1 MKKLTV
7 LFTMML
13 MLAALQ
19 AWATPV
25 GAGSARSMVLN
36 FLNNS
41 SGDGTQITPPPG
53 GIELQ
58 LVHTEVSSVD
68 VTHNAYYIY
77 NTGGGFVIV
86 AGDDRARGILAYG
99 DSDLDM
105 DNIPDGMQFMLDC
118 YKEQIDYLLSN
129 PGLVVQTPVLYATAP
144 TASAV
149 EPMLTALWNQD
160 VPYNNMVPVH
170 EDKPCMTGCSCTALC
185 QVMYYWQHPLN
196 ATSSVPEY
204 TTATNRIFMPEL
216 PPTTFDWDNM
226 LESYSDS
233 YTQAQADAVAE
244 LMLYVGQA
252 EKMNYGPRP
261 KGSTAHILLIRKAAQ
276 MLGYNP
282 DSEVISKNNS
292 GYSDAEWEELMLNE
306 LYAGRPIVYTSKD
319 SIKNVAHAFDI
330 DGYDGEKYHINWGWG
345 SNSSNGY
352 FAFKAFN
359 TSSYQFNTEHL
370 MIVGLEPVY
379 SEIEVNHTELS
390 FNAATGSVQQ
400 QTFIVSG
407 TDLTGDL
414 KLELN
419 DESGCYSID
428 KTTIALDAAT
438 AGDTITVTYS
448 PVDEGESYA
457 SITISGSCADAKT
470 VSLSGMAET
479 LEPSISVSRSV
490 VAFNNT
496 DILFGAGSSKT
507 INIQGTNLVNNLELS
522 ISGGNNTAF
531 TVAKT
536 TITPEEAAG
545 GVNVSLRFKPSSAGV
560 NKSTLQ
566 IKDGDGKVIN
576 VQLIGI
582 GVQLDE
588 NNDGHIYAN
597 PSSLTLETQ
606 VGTPVTQTFKV
617 YYIPNGNNGGGGV
630 IMAGNP
636 NGSGNTGND
645 DGNSPITTTLRP
657 SAGSRYTAQTGITA
671 DLMRIIIKPG
681 DLIPITPIV
690 FVGGIDLVGD
700 NCFSI
705 TPNHVSF
712 KQLKNGIDI
721 TVTYNPSEAGSH
733 EAYLGISMP
742 IVSLYHAT
750 PILVHLTGTATD
762 GEVLMTPQIDDE
774 EPEAIFELEP
784 YEEANESLDYSATG
798 INDMMVD
805 VKIYADGQDIIIETP
820 VDQSAIISD
829 ITGRARRVNLRA
841 GYNAIPV
848 NASGVHIVRIG
859 NQTAKLLLR

>member
-1 MKKLTV
+1 MKKIGFL
-7 LFTMML
+7 TMML

-19 AWATPV
+19 AWAMPV
-25 GAGSARSMVLN
+25 DKGSARSMVLN

-68 VTHNAYYIY
+68 VTQNAYYIY
-77 NTGGGFVIV
+77 NTGSGFVIV

-105 DNIPDGMQFMLDC
+105 DDIPDGMQFILDC

-129 PGLVVQTPVLYATAP
+129 PGLVVQTPVLYATAT
-144 TASAV
+144 TATPV

-160 VPYNNMVPVH
+160 APYNNMVPVH
-170 EDKPCMTGCSCTALC
+170 EGKPCMTGCSCTALC
-185 QVMYYWQHPLN
+185 QIMYYWKHPQKP
-196 ATSSVPEY
+196 TPCVPEY
-204 TTATNRIFMPEL
+204 TTATNMIFMPEL

-226 LESYSDS
+226 IDSYSGS

-261 KGSTAHILLIRKAAQ
+261 KGSTAHIRLIRRAAQ
-276 MLGYNP
+276 LLGYNP
-282 DSEVISKNNS
+282 DSEVISKKNS

-345 SNSSNGY
+345 GSSNGY

-379 SEIEVNHTELS
+379 SEIEVSHTELS

-428 KTTIALDAAT
+428 KTVIALDAAT

-448 PVDEGESYA
+448 PVDEGESHA

-479 LEPSISVSRSV
+479 PEPSLHVSKSV

-496 DILFGAGSSKT
+496 DILFGSGSTKT
-507 INIQGTNLVNNLELS
+507 INIQGTNLANNLELS
-522 ISGGNNTAF
+522 ISGGDSSAF
-531 TVAKT
+531 MVAKT

-566 IKDGDGKVIN
+566 IKDGDGKIIN

-582 GVQLDE
+582 GV
-588 NNDGHIYAN
+588 NYTVSNDGHITAT

-606 VGTPVTQTFKV
+606 VGTPVTKTFRV
-617 YYIPNGNNGGGGV
+617 HYVPNGNNGGGV
-630 IMAGNP
+630 IMASNP
-636 NGSGNTGND
+636 NGSDNTGND
-645 DGNSPITTTLRP
+645 DGNSPIMTTLRP
-657 SAGSRYTAQTGITA
+657 SAGNGYTVQTGITD
-671 DLMRIIIKPG
+671 DLLKKIVIPG
-681 DLIPITPIV
+681 ELIPIKPFIV
-690 FVGGIDLVGD
+690 VGGIDVVGD

-705 TPNHVSF
+705 TPNHFSF
-712 KQLKNGIDI
+712 NQLKNGIDI

-742 IVSLYHAT
+742 FVSLYRAI

-762 GEVLMTPQIDDE
+762 GEVLMTPQINDV
-774 EPEAIFELEP
+774 EPEAIFEPEP
-784 YEEANESLDYSATG
+784 NEQTDESQDMATTG
-798 INDMMVD
+798 IENVTAD
-805 VKIYADGQDIIIETP
+805 VKIYAEGQNIIVETP
-820 VDQSAIISD
+820 VDQNAIISD
-829 ITGRARRVNLRA
+829 IAGRARRICLTA
-841 GYNAIPV
+841 GRNEIPV
-848 NASGVHIVRIG
+848 NASGVHIVRVG
-859 NQTAKLLLR
+859 NHTAKLLLR

>member
-68 VTHNAYYIY
+68 ATHNAYYIY

-99 DSDLDM
+99 DHDLDM

-144 TASAV
+144 TATAV

-196 ATSSVPEY
+196 ATPSVPEY

-233 YTQAQADAVAE
+233 YTQAQADAVAQ

-282 DSEVISKNNS
+282 DSEVISKKNS

-306 LYAGRPIVYTSKD
+306 LYAGRPIIYTSKD
-319 SIKNVAHAFDI
+319 SIKKVAHAFDI

-345 SNSSNGY
+345 GNSNGY
-352 FAFKAFN
+352 FAFRAFN

-370 MIVGLEPVY
+370 MIVGLEPAY
-379 SEIEVNHTELS
+379 SEIEVSHAELS

-407 TDLTGDL
+407 IDLTGDL

-419 DESGCYSID
+419 DESGCFSID
-428 KTTIALDAAT
+428 KTAISLDAAA
-438 AGDTITVTYS
+438 AGETITVTYS
-448 PVDEGESYA
+448 PSSEGESHA
-457 SITISGSCADAKT
+457 SVTISGSCAEEKT
-470 VSLSGMAET
+470 VNLSGKAET
-479 LEPSISVSRSV
+479 PEPSLHVSKSV

-496 DILFGAGSSKT
+496 DILLGTGSTQT
-507 INIQGTNLVNNLELS
+507 INIQGANLANNLELS
-522 ISGGNNTAF
+522 ISGGDSSAF
-531 TVAKT
+531 MVAKT

-566 IKDGDGKVIN
+566 IKTGGGKIIN

-582 GVQLDE
+582 GV
-588 NNDGHIYAN
+588 NYTVSNDGYISAN

-606 VGTPVTQTFKV
+606 VGTPVTQTFRV
-617 YYIPNGNNGGGGV
+617 CYTPNGSNGGGV

-636 NGSGNTGND
+636 NGSDNSGND
-645 DGNSPITTTLRP
+645 DGNSPNMVTLRP
-657 SAGSRYTAQTGITA
+657 SANDKFTVQNGVTA
-671 DLMRIIIKPG
+671 DLLKIIIKPG
-681 DLIPITPIV
+681 DLFPITPIV
-690 FVGGIDLVGD
+690 INSGIDLVGD

-705 TPNHVSF
+705 TPNNVTA

-742 IVSLYHAT
+742 FVSLYRAT
-750 PILVHLTGTATD
+750 PILVHLTGIATD
-762 GEVLMTPQIDDE
+762 GEVLMAPQIDNEDTE
-774 EPEAIFELEP
+774 EILELEP
-784 YEEANESLDYSATG
+784 YGETNESLDYSATG
-798 INDMMVD
+798 IDDMMVD

-848 NASGVHIVRIG
+848 NASGVHIVRVG